1 MIKVKTFQTPI
12 EILKTTREL
21 ARLDDDVNK
30 FIAENRV
37 TRVISV
43 SDATTS
49 DNTGATIGIV
59 RVLTYEV

>member
-21 ARLDDDVNK
+21 ARLDEDVNK

-49 DNTGATIGIV
+49 DNTGATIGLV
-59 RVLTYEV
+59 RVLAYEV

>member
-1 MIKVKTFQTPI
+1 MIKVKTFQTSI

-21 ARLDDDVNK
+21 NRLDEDVNK

-49 DNTGATIGIV
+49 DNTGGTIGLV
-59 RVLTYEV
+59 RVLTYEA